1 MAVVPILLAA
11 LGAAEDR
18 LKFAPW
24 EPDPRYV
31 KVSFEKRQLTCTDT
45 GALVKQL
52 DADSVMVE
60 GATFGKPTPLAD
72 YGLGTTTDRLLYE
85 SGMFLP
91 ELDPCTVKDPPN
103 RQRSGAACAGHINA
117 WLAWQNHTAVD
128 NYGVRPCPAKG
139 CTLEAIKQRI
149 THLKY
154 NPTGVLNLREKG
166 SAKANHDIYDRLS
179 RLSPPPRTA
188 GSEPYSPYNN
198 ITRAMWG
205 IYHNPDATQDD
216 DPDGEADQFPFV
228 GMVQMKHPV
237 YDAYDEYN
245 KALFEPQHRVVVKRC
260 PGEDTTECCLS
271 MEGGTNEALRLTSRK
286 LPLSARLNHSRTTE
300 KRLRWHYRAVHTSFA
315 RGVPDLHSYQSGTLQ
330 NDIETANGMRYGES
344 SGTDTLASRK
354 QKCNTYFAGLQTQT
368 GSNERKCYTNPKQNK
383 AGGQIGAYLEHFYVA
398 LAGVDEQ
405 KAHSQ
410 PHTFEEYDRD
420 AIRRTFCNYRAINVD
435 IGNYKE
441 YMNNTE
447 IHECIE
453 KHYKAVCSKMPG
465 GHCGH
470 GYSCNDDEF
479 GDDLAHDGVSCFP
492 MGNMFWKG
500 NNSEKN
506 GDYKY
511 NYMRFAAN
519 LDKLQ
524 GAYVDEDG
532 DTVKADRET
541 DGVISLQKLQFRNR
555 VRGRPELV
563 QWWGDRIYYSGN
575 RGRPDRWVCEW
586 PPYYDRYICRFDGRL
601 LTATE
606 ANQPGTGCWTE
617 TLSSKKWGQFSQGN
631 VKKMKD
637 FENGWCIDGKNALYD
652 DSLKKYKKKGAWVE
666 EFYHHQCTTGS
677 GDPQGR
683 LLCKPSGWRCD
694 WPFNDPP
701 GTQGQLAFCSVYGGR
716 GDIATACSNGNP
728 DTFQGQGLYKGMAN
742 SNTAAARGKPFTYEA
757 NGCMDIRDHGCYW
770 DCSQPQGPT
779 QPCGW
784 NCTDL
789 EYESATRSQYMS
801 YGGHYQLHA
810 LDALSSG
817 LKGLDAPVRMSGREI
832 FTYGLGSNNGLSE
845 DTECNGAGCDS
856 NAERYMDATFFET
869 MLPCRGG
876 KGVERSCYST
886 KATKYEWL
894 VAAMYQ
900 SIARPTSD
908 LLYGVYGASSNQAKM
923 FHPANLA
930 YVKEKCDNCDSQYA
944 KGKNYRPFFGSTDS
958 GQNGG
963 AFPHHNVHGPKHLL
977 REDRVFLWDIDQ
989 AFAFHNGDDETAPE
1003 PWFGYNGADPDSHQ
1017 MNNFKSILYND
1028 RLDLS
1033 GDGNLLN
1040 AIRFTVA
1047 VPSTVPGT
1055 NPTVYN
1061 WDTANAAVKDLTRWG
1076 ASDGTSRTNMHA
1088 VSCWVDNPLQENWFS
1103 AGCQDCTTGFQG
1115 LSHSKPIEERMG
1127 GIDRPWGLARRACLG
1142 VNMARTASGGYYF
1155 SYSARPSAWPY
1166 NFGFMRATETIPM
1179 TTNSNHKL
1187 STDFYRT
1194 HNGQD
1199 GFGDW
1204 GVMGLPLGSGQMVG
1218 SGGGKIYAKMA
1229 LPCNYNDLFATRT
1242 EYIRNQGPEFDGFQ
1256 LNRREFLGFNR
1267 ASRDSPNLMGQTQ
1280 SNKDN
1285 DYAQNKYFYGLQGSG
1300 WKLAKDE
1307 GGDDWAFSGS
1317 YSRCCANTP
1326 VTPTANSGRRAFGYD
1341 KCARQSPNN
1350 WDYPYNMHRK
1360 KTDSA
1365 PAQASIYAQQ
1375 DSKEDRHKLKQGSI
1389 HFHTCSDLRNATHF
1403 KIFGAKNGD
1412 PPEQWDMYDLEE
1424 WDMFIEVEHQTH
1436 TQPTNIDVDSHSS
1449 AHKWDNGQPNLQ
1461 CPISNTASHSLFPD
1475 CPLIQAQIKVTTD
1488 QSRDISGCDPN
1499 CDFIERQFGAHTVK
1513 AKIVK
1518 MSEAFDTTLDADK
1531 YDTQTSANALGGDW
1545 INGDC
1550 GGKAAWDGT
1559 IGTLTGGRGYYRP
1572 AKEGPKIGRV
1582 NWGKFTAPSA
1592 SSTEPV
1598 NAVYSSGKTD
1608 GVLECVLDEAH
1619 DLLLYSFLKSMA
1631 VCTETTI
1638 DLETG
1643 RSNCRNPKHFAKW
1656 RTQGT
1661 GLALNPDHFPVAG
1674 LSNGREMP
1682 KEIERC
1688 NCKTLL
1694 EVIAVE
1700 KCACGALARTS
1711 RIVLTPD
1718 HNESEFHDDYPYAPE
1733 WVVGPAED
1741 ICALGNIGSP
1751 AKRRGFNPR
1760 RVCPRSVLENTDLWT
1775 SSDFTAPFE
1784 PPQKYFTHEDLSVP
1798 MVEKKQWSQYE
1809 LDRMASCANDDE
1821 YCGKLTLDLG
1831 VTAGSNSARR
1841 YILYR
1846 QPMVGDTLTGSC
1858 TFDTQNVDGIVV
1870 VVEYLDDNDE
1880 LGATGGVPVCVVKE
1894 FTKGVP
1900 ERLEEFALI
1909 TENGYVTISADKAD
1923 AMSNLD
1929 AFVLEMTVVGYTH
1942 VLDDITQTIS
1952 VDMAPFEA
1960 HFGTAPTNVTLQGN
1974 CLEGENHFDLELTEL
1989 GLWTLSDYLPVS
2001 CGELFNFVLLAST
2014 DDGEEY
2020 RTDWQNLWAK
2030 KSCRNPDR
2038 ITINN
2043 YLGPKLPSGV
2053 NVAQIGCISDG
2064 LQIEDGAETY
2074 CYNPVRFS
2082 EQLGGIR
2089 PYMVDP
2095 QYSWV
2100 TSTYHSHQIPT
2111 NVEHP
2116 GTNFYLRWG
2125 ECGWLVRVT
2134 WENST
2139 DATLFYRGQT
2149 VPTNLIDT
2157 PTETSPQTFEYR
2169 SATDPEVRELCFQ
2182 SATSPFSRTVTTA
2195 VPGKRMKLVGGDC
2208 QRCIN
2213 GEPQAIINAVVH
2225 TLGEPDDSA
2234 HLGGFGTD
2242 SPHLC
2247 NWACVNTTNCT
2258 SFSYHRRMC
2267 TLYKTPPAYGKS
2279 TNGMSLGT
2287 TRNQALSYG
2296 VDLIVFCIEGAE
2308 GQVALEDTTPTPV
2321 EPIKCPGGLAG
2332 TFPECFLTSCG
2343 EGTRVVRLNQRELG
2357 CTDRHHPDC
2366 RRLCNPTGL
2375 LPQRTLFAQTP
2386 PRVEGHGSRYNEA
2399 TDGFFRTKI
2408 PLRDV
2413 PYFYFEL
2420 PQINGSS
2427 LAQMRV
2433 RLPSIGPP
2441 CIDITRPREGYNLST
2456 TNLVVTLLYNNQSI
2470 SPSVQLQVQGQGNIR
2485 KFEEVTFEFVTVNEA
2500 GSNGGRYEVEVRL
2513 EDEYSD
2519 GNHTL
2524 YLPGSSTEI
2533 CEPVQTLEAI
2543 FNFTEENNFT
2553 LADLVAAGSRV
2564 PGGSA
2569 YFQVEL
2575 LKYCDAN
2582 TDDFHICVPHK
2593 SCGQNEYQVRA
2604 GTLHSDTVCARQ
2616 PTCRFDE
2623 RESAKPTSTTARVCT
2638 PHTVCT
2644 GPHETNTTGTLE
2656 KDATCMLRAPC
2667 GPDEY
2672 SVPSLYAAQGGC
2684 TKVQVC
2690 SEAEPQLRE
2699 AKPAAM
2705 FADAVCEAYTV
2716 ECTATQYE
2724 ADAQTT
2730 TAERKCADETICRTD
2745 QYVANPSDPIPDRQ
2759 CSPVLKCESYEV
2771 ETASGGLASKTECT
2785 SMLQWSA
2792 AWVYTIVGAPLFG
2805 YLAFR
2810 SWPI

>member
-91 ELDPCTVKDPPN
+91 ELNPCRKDDASK
-103 RQRSGAACAGHINA
+103 RKRSGKACAGHIDA
-117 WLAWQNHTAVD
+117 WLAWQNHPAADKSTQS
-128 NYGVRPCPAKG
+128 PCPPKG
-139 CTLEAIKQRI
+139 CTLEAVKQRI

-166 SAKANHDIYDRLS
+166 SAKANDDIYDRLS

-237 YDAYDEYN
+237 YDAYDDYN

-271 MEGGTNEALRLTSRK
+271 MEGGTDETLRLTSRK

-344 SGTDTLASRK
+344 TGTDK

-368 GSNERKCYTNPKQNK
+368 GSNERKCYTNPNQNNM
-383 AGGQIGAYLEHFYVA
+383 AGGRIGAYLEHFYVA

-420 AIRRTFCNYRAINVD
+420 AIRRTFCNFRANNADV
-435 IGNYKE
+435 GNYKE
-441 YMNNTE
+441 YMNNAA
-447 IHECIE
+447 CIE
-453 KHYKAVCSKMPG
+453 NHYKAVCSKMPG

-470 GYSCNDDEF
+470 GYSCNDDDGTLHYDE
-479 GDDLAHDGVSCFP
+479 LAHDGVSCFP
-492 MGNMFWKG
+492 MPNMFWKG
-500 NNSEKN
+500 NNSEKSN
-506 GDYKY
+506 DYRY
-511 NYMRFAAN
+511 NYMRHAAD

-524 GAYVDEDG
+524 GAYVDDDG
-532 DTVKADRET
+532 HTIDADTEIDPIT
-541 DGVISLQKLQFRNR
+541 LQSVISLQKLQFRNR

-586 PPYYDRYICRFDGRL
+586 PPHWDRYICRFDGRL

-606 ANQPGTGCWTE
+606 ANQPGTGCWTK
-617 TLSSKKWGQFSQGN
+617 TLSSDKWAQYSQGN

-637 FENGWCIDGKNALYD
+637 FEDGWCIDGKNALYD
-652 DSLKKYKKKGAWVE
+652 DTLVKKYSKCCGATAY
-666 EFYHHQCTTGS
+666 YHHQCTTGS
-677 GDPQGR
+677 GDSQGR

-694 WPFNDPP
+694 WPLNDPP
-701 GTQGQLAFCSVYGGR
+701 GTQGQLAFCSVYGRR
-716 GDIATACSNGNP
+716 GDLATACSNGDK
-728 DTFQGQGLYKGMAN
+728 DTFQGQDLYEGMAN
-742 SNTAAARGKPFTYEA
+742 SNTASARSKPFTYET

-801 YGGHYQLHA
+801 YGYHYQLHA
-810 LDALSSG
+810 LDADSSG
-817 LKGLDAPVRMSGREI
+817 LKGLEAPVRMSGREI
-832 FTYGLGSNNGLSE
+832 FTYGSTAT
-845 DTECNGAGCDS
+845 DTTECNQDECDS
-856 NAERYMDATFFET
+856 NAERYMDKTFFET

-876 KGVERSCYST
+876 KGVERSCYSI

-900 SIARPTSD
+900 SIAYPTSD
-908 LLYGVYGASSNQAKM
+908 LLYGVYGASSNPTKK
-923 FHPANLA
+923 FHPANMA
-930 YVKEKCDNCDSQYA
+930 YVSEKCDNCDSHD
-944 KGKNYRPFFGSTDS
+944 KNYRPFFGAKS
-958 GQNGG
+958 GDG
-963 AFPHHNVHGPKHLL
+963 AFPQHNVHGPKDLL
-977 REDRVFLWDIDQ
+977 KVDRVFLWDIDQ
-989 AFAFHNGDDETAPE
+989 SFAFHNGDTPTAPK
-1003 PWFGYNGADPDSHQ
+1003 PWFGYNGAAVESHQ
-1017 MNNFKSILYND
+1017 LNNFKSILYND
-1028 RLDLS
+1028 RLNLNDFTTATGS
-1033 GDGNLLN
+1033 AGNNFLN
-1040 AIRFTVA
+1040 AQRFTVA
-1047 VPSTVPGT
+1047 SDTTPPVYTWD
-1055 NPTVYN
+1055 PT
-1061 WDTANAAVKDLTRWG
+1061 NAAVKDLTRWG

-1088 VSCWVDNPLQENWFS
+1088 VSCWVDNPLQENWWS
-1103 AGCQDCTTGFQG
+1103 AGIGSWTTGSV
-1115 LSHSKPIEERMG
+1115 SHKTGEAMG
-1127 GIDRPWGLARRACLG
+1127 GIDFYGLARRACLG
-1142 VNMARTASGGYYF
+1142 MNRAMDNAGSYF

-1166 NFGFMRATETIPM
+1166 NFGFMRAIETLPM
-1179 TTNSNHKL
+1179 TTNSYRKL
-1187 STDFYRT
+1187 KTNFYHT
-1194 HNGQD
+1194 HQGVH
-1199 GFGDW
+1199 GERSDW
-1204 GVMGLPLGSGQMVG
+1204 GVMGLPIAGTQAGVGGSGR
-1218 SGGGKIYAKMA
+1218 KEYAKMA
-1229 LPCNYNDLFATRT
+1229 LPCNYNDLFAART
-1242 EYIRNQGPEFDGFQ
+1242 EYIRDQGPALDNGR

-1280 SNKDN
+1280 SKQDD
-1285 DYAQNKYFYGLQGSG
+1285 DYAQKKYFYDIQGSG
-1300 WKLAKDE
+1300 PGWKLGADE
-1307 GGDDWAFSGS
+1307 GSEKDGYAFSGS
-1317 YSRCCANTP
+1317 YTGCCANTP
-1326 VTPTANSGRRAFGYD
+1326 VTQTLNKGRGNFGYD

-1350 WDYPYNMHRK
+1350 WGQCCAHKTLPAPRQLTVCPTDYPYNMH
-1360 KTDSA
+1360 A
-1365 PAQASIYAQQ
+1365 PQKDDKVA
-1375 DSKEDRHKLKQGSI
+1375 RHRLQQGSI

-1403 KIFGAKNGD
+1403 KIFGSSATD
-1412 PPEQWDMYDLEE
+1412 VEWEVEE
-1424 WDMFIEVEHQTH
+1424 WDMFIDVAHQTH
-1436 TQPTNIDVDSHSS
+1436 THPTNIDLYTKAKNNKHPDP
-1449 AHKWDNGQPNLQ
+1449 NGEPTLQ
-1461 CPISNTASHSLFPD
+1461 CPASNTASHSLFPG
-1475 CPLIQAQIKVTTD
+1475 CPLIQAELKVVASS
-1488 QSRDISGCDPN
+1488 SRDWTTCDGFDYGGQQ
-1499 CDFIERQFGAHTVK
+1499 CEWEARQFPAHSVR
-1513 AKIVK
+1513 ARLVK
-1518 MSEAFDTTLDADK
+1518 MPENFEQDGTNPDLQSDDADRSK
-1531 YDTQTSANALGGDW
+1531 RGDW
-1545 INGDC
+1545 VNQDC
-1550 GGKAAWDGT
+1550 GTAHNGNT
-1559 IGTLTGGRGYYRP
+1559 Q
-1572 AKEGPKIGRV
+1572 IGRV
-1582 NWGKFTAPSA
+1582 NWGKFSVPTETPSHD
-1592 SSTEPV
+1592 SPV
-1598 NAVYSSGKTD
+1598 NAVYRSGKTD

-1631 VCTETTI
+1631 VCYVTTEYTQSTI
-1638 DLETG
+1638 DIETG
-1643 RSNCRNPKHFAKW
+1643 RSNCRNPKHFAEW
-1656 RTQGT
+1656 RTQPGT
-1661 GLALNPDHFPVAG
+1661 GLRLNPDHFSVAG

-1688 NCKTLL
+1688 NCKQLD
-1694 EVIAVE
+1694 EVSAFE

-1711 RIVLTPD
+1711 RIVLTPNKENGTFTD
-1718 HNESEFHDDYPYAPE
+1718 PEPYAPE

-1775 SSDFTAPFE
+1775 SYEFPETLFE
-1784 PPQKYFTHEDLSVP
+1784 TPQKYFTHEDLSVP

-1846 QPMVGDTLTGSC
+1846 QPMVGDALTGC

-1870 VVEYLDDNDE
+1870 DVEYLDDNDE
-1880 LGATGGVPVCVVKE
+1880 LGATGDVPVCVVKE
-1894 FTKGVP
+1894 FTNGIP

-1909 TENGYVTISADKAD
+1909 PENGYVTISADKAD

-1952 VDMAPFEA
+1952 VDMAPFDA

-1974 CLEGENHFDLELTEL
+1974 CLGEGENHFDLELTES

-2038 ITINN
+2038 ITIKN

-2053 NVAQIGCISDG
+2053 NVAQIGCITDG

-2089 PYMVDP
+2089 VPYMADP

-2125 ECGWLVRVT
+2125 ECGWLVHVT

-2139 DATLFYRGQT
+2139 DATLFYRGHT

-2169 SATDPEVRELCFQ
+2169 SATDPHVRELCFQ

-2213 GEPQAIINAVVH
+2213 GEPQAIINVHVH
-2225 TLGEPDDSA
+2225 TPGAPDESP
-2234 HLGGFGTD
+2234 HLGHFGTD

-2247 NWACVNTTNCT
+2247 NWACVNTTDCT
-2258 SFSYHRRMC
+2258 SFSYHRRTC

-2420 PQINGSS
+2420 PQVNGSS

-2441 CIDITRPREGYNLST
+2441 CTDITPPPGGAYNLSA
-2456 TNLVVTLLYNNQSI
+2456 TNLTVTLFHGNQSI
-2470 SPSVQLQVQGQGNIR
+2470 SPSVQLQILGQGNIR
-2485 KFEEVTFEFVTVNEA
+2485 TFEDVTFEFVTVNEA
-2500 GSNGGRYEVEVRL
+2500 GSNGGRYEVEVRF

-2519 GNHTL
+2519 DNHTL

-2533 CEPVQTLEAI
+2533 CEPVETLEAF
-2543 FNFTEENNFT
+2543 FNFTEETNFT
-2553 LADLVAAGSRV
+2553 LADVLAAGTRV
-2564 PGGSA
+2564 PGGTA

-2593 SCGQNEYQVRA
+2593 RCGPNEYQVSA
-2604 GTLHSDTVCARQ
+2604 GTRVSDTVCARQ

-2623 RESAKPTSTTARVCT
+2623 RESAKPTSTTPRVCT

-2684 TKVQVC
+2684 TKLQVC

-2724 ADAQTT
+2724 TDAQTT

-2771 ETASGGLASKTECT
+2771 ETATGGLASKTECT